1 MKASVA
7 CTALVGVLITA
18 QQPLGAVTQRY
29 RCFPIRPGDTV
40 SQVARRLTGDGD
52 NQRASW
58 FQIFDAERRLVSK
71 RRYDDIHAGW
81 RACIAEV
88 RRPGTLAEP
97 QPASNAAAA
106 TTGVEEPL
114 ARAFDRPSIVEDP
127 VLWWLISMG
136 FGGAAVAL
144 FAVAAGRKQALRA
157 RVLRHFGG
165 EFVRE
170 FGRPWAHYRGAGPT
184 PRAQVRIMP
193 RRARVE
199 ILVAPAQG
207 RTYPNL
213 SDHRRN
219 VEYDVARVTAALRQE
234 SFASGRP
241 YAEGE
246 WVVLPF
252 HYKGVSTKE
261 GVR

>member
-7 CTALVGVLITA
+7 CSALVGVLITA

-40 SQVARRLTGDGD
+40 SQIARRLTGDGD
-52 NQRASW
+52 NQRAPW

-81 RACIAEV
+81 RACIAEA
-88 RRPGTLAEP
+88 RRPAPSAQVQL
-97 QPASNAAAA
+97 ASNAAEA
-106 TTGVEEPL
+106 TTGVEEPP
-114 ARAFDRPSIVEDP
+114 ARVFDSPSIVEDP
-127 VLWWLISMG
+127 VLWWLLSMG
-136 FGGAAVAL
+136 FGAAAVAL
-144 FAVAAGRKQALRA
+144 IAVASGRRQALRV
-157 RVLRHFGG
+157 RVLGRFGD
-165 EFVRE
+165 EFIQE
-170 FGRPWAHYRGAGPT
+170 FARPWAHYRGAGPA
-184 PRAQVRIMP
+184 PQAQLRIMP

-199 ILVAPAQG
+199 ILIAPPKG

-219 VEYDVARVTAALRQE
+219 VEYDVARVTAALHQE
-234 SFASGRP
+234 SFAIGQP

-252 HYKGVSTKE
+252 HFTGVLTKE